1 MSGNVA
7 SYSINN
13 EDKLSPLCI
22 SQNPYTSSD
31 HPRQESAHAHSI
43 EQFKEFYISA
53 YLGSVLLTIYDL
65 NF

>member
-13 EDKLSPLCI
+13 EDKLSSLCI

-43 EQFKEFYISA
+43 EQF
-53 YLGSVLLTIYDL
+53 
-65 NF
+65 

>member
-13 EDKLSPLCI
+13 DDKLSFHYI
-22 SQNPYTSSD
+22 AQNPYTNSD

-43 EQFKEFYISA
+43 E
-53 YLGSVLLTIYDL
+53 
-65 NF
+65 